1 VRSLDATVGCET
13 IILSSLKSR
22 RQLNSLGEVKLTVG
36 ITDQHL
42 REVYSDP
49 YIASI
54 AADGRELRPVSHP
67 LATYLSAWID
77 NRFVGAFLAI
87 RFSEHEIEW
96 HSLLFKSA
104 LKHSR
109 QLGDAFLAWA
119 FQQGVMRV
127 TAHIYEY
134 LKKAKNYGHKLGMK
148 EEGFRRCAAVKDGKA
163 VGVYMLGI
171 CRQEWRLT

>member
-1 VRSLDATVGCET
+1 VFKVDEMNRCET

-42 REVYSDP
+42 HEVYSDS

-67 LATYLSAWID
+67 LATYLSAWIN

-87 RFSEHEIEW
+87 RFSEHEIEC
-96 HSLLFKSA
+96 HSLLLKSA

-127 TAHIYEY
+127 TAHVYEY
-134 LKKAKNYGHKLGMK
+134 LKSAKNYCLKLGFK
-148 EEGFRRCAAVKDGKA
+148 EEGFRRCAAVKDGEA

-171 CRQEWRLT
+171 TRQEWRLT

>member
-1 VRSLDATVGCET
+1 MRLLDASSGCET

-42 REVYSDP
+42 REVYSDS
-49 YIASI
+49 YITGI
-54 AADGRELRPVSHP
+54 AADGRALNPVSHP

-87 RFSEHEIEW
+87 RFTEHEIES
-96 HSLLFKSA
+96 HALLSKSA
-104 LKHSR
+104 LKQSR
-109 QLGDAFLAWA
+109 QLGDAFLTWA

-127 TAHIYEY
+127 TAHVYEY
-134 LKKAKNYGHKLGMK
+134 LKSAKNYCLKLGFK

-171 CRQEWRLT
+171 TRQEWRLT

>member
-1 VRSLDATVGCET
+1 MDRCET
-13 IILSSLKSR
+13 IILLSR
-22 RQLNSLGEVKLTVG
+22 PSYQQLNSLGEVKLTVG

-49 YIASI
+49 YVTSI
-54 AADGRELRPVSHP
+54 AADGRALKPVSHP

-87 RFSEHEIEW
+87 RYTEHEIES
-96 HSLLFKSA
+96 HALLTKGA
-104 LKHSR
+104 LKQSR
-109 QLGDAFLAWA
+109 ELGDMFLSWA

-127 TAHIYEY
+127 TAHVYEY
-134 LKKAKNYGHKLGMK
+134 LKSAKNYCLKLGFK

-163 VGVYMLGI
+163 VGVYLLGI
-171 CRQEWRLT
+171 TRQEWRLS